1 MTKITFLTTCC
12 LLLFFHW
19 GNAQVISSKV
29 LDSATQK
36 PIPYA
41 TVLLSNKK
49 GVITNE
55 EGRFSI
61 RLNDQMQPT
70 DSLFISCIGYESIG
84 KPLNQFTEPV
94 IFMRSKA
101 IELKSVILTNKNFTP
116 EEIIAKVKA
125 NLDKNYNRDFTKKK
139 LFFRESYHNYLAKT
153 DYTFKKSTIKELNKA
168 FLDSVIQSVPKRDD
182 RYTEVLCD
190 LYGNYDRKNQKIKLI
205 KASELYDKS
214 SELDLTS
221 LEERFNKI
229 IKDNV
234 KPNSYFKI
242 KSGIFG
248 TKVGADEI
256 FDEAE
261 DEEKNEDAEALK
273 KELEAKKKREELRKK
288 NFALYRRNTM
298 AGLFDQFFF
307 MEDSKL
313 NFLRKSKR
321 YEFTQVDFTYL
332 GDDAVYILD
341 FKPKRSADYKGRL
354 YINSDDFAII
364 RVDYDNVKPLRNFRL
379 LGISMKEYLD
389 SGKMIF
395 SKGANDKYDLRF
407 LESESANRVGIRRP
421 LKIIEKNK
429 FVKGRRKQNELSV
442 KIDMAV
448 TSRNKY
454 EIVIFDTEHVS
465 NSIFEGVAENNAV
478 LPTYMP
484 RYDASFWEGY
494 NIIEPNQ
501 AIKEFTATT
510 EE

>member
-1 MTKITFLTTCC
+1 MTKITFVSIFLILCIPY
-12 LLLFFHW
+12 F
-19 GNAQVISSKV
+19 GEAQVISSKV
-29 LDSATQK
+29 LDSTTQK

-61 RLNDQMQPT
+61 RLTEQMQPT

-84 KPLNQFTEPV
+84 KPLSQFTEPI

-101 IELKSVILTNKNFTP
+101 IELKSVILTNKEYTT
-116 EEIIAKVKA
+116 EEIIAKVKE
-125 NLDKNYNRDFTKKK
+125 NLDKNYNHDLTKKK
-139 LFFRESYHNYLAKT
+139 LFFRESYHSNLAKT
-153 DYTFKKSTIKELNKA
+153 DYTFKKSTIKELNKE
-168 FLDSVIQSVPKRDD
+168 FLDSVLQSVPKRDD

-190 LYGNYDRKNQKIKLI
+190 LYGNYDRKKQKISLI
-205 KASELYDKS
+205 KASELYDKN

-221 LEERFNKI
+221 LEERFNDI
-229 IKDNV
+229 IKKNV

-242 KSGIFG
+242 KSGLFG

-256 FDEAE
+256 FDSE
-261 DEEKNEDAEALK
+261 DEKSQADAEALK
-273 KELEAKKKREELRKK
+273 KELEEKKKREALRKK
-288 NFALYRRNTM
+288 NFAKYRRLTIAN
-298 AGLFDQFFF
+298 LFEDFFF

-313 NFLRKSKR
+313 NFLRKSNR
-321 YEFTQVDFTYL
+321 YEFTRVDFTYL

-341 FKPKRSADYKGRL
+341 FKPKRSADYQGRL

-364 RVDYDNVKPLRNFRL
+364 RIDYDNVKAIKSFRL

-389 SGKMIF
+389 KGKMIF
-395 SKGANDKYDLRF
+395 SKGANNKYDLRF
-407 LESESANRVGIRRP
+407 LESENATRVGIRRP

-454 EIVIFDTEHVS
+454 EIVIFDTEQLS
-465 NSIFEGVAENNAV
+465 TSLFDGVVENNAI
-478 LPTYMP
+478 LPTYLP
-484 RYDASFWEGY
+484 KYNAAFWEGY

-501 AIKEFTATT
+501 AIKEFTAAT

>member
-1 MTKITFLTTCC
+1 M
-12 LLLFFHW
+12 
-19 GNAQVISSKV
+19 
-29 LDSATQK
+29 
-36 PIPYA
+36 
-41 TVLLSNKK
+41 
-49 GVITNE
+49 
-55 EGRFSI
+55 
-61 RLNDQMQPT
+61 
-70 DSLFISCIGYESIG
+70 
-84 KPLNQFTEPV
+84 
-94 IFMRSKA
+94 
-101 IELKSVILTNKNFTP
+101 
-116 EEIIAKVKA
+116 
-125 NLDKNYNRDFTKKK
+125 DKNYNKDFTKKK
-139 LFFRESYHNYLAKT
+139 LFFRESYHSHFAKT

-168 FLDSVIQSVPKRDD
+168 FLDSVIQSVPKRDN

-190 LYGNYDRKNQKIKLI
+190 LYGNYDRDKQKIKLI
-205 KASELYDKS
+205 KASELYDKN

-221 LEERFNKI
+221 LEERFNAI

-242 KSGIFG
+242 KSGLFG
-248 TKVGADEI
+248 TKVGAEEL
-256 FDEAE
+256 FDEDDA
-261 DEEKNEDAEALK
+261 NEADSEALK
-273 KELEAKKKREELRKK
+273 KELEEKKKREALRKK
-288 NFALYRRNTM
+288 NYALYRRTTISK
-298 AGLFDQFFF
+298 LFDQFFF

-313 NFLRKSKR
+313 NFLRKSNR
-321 YEFTQVDFTYL
+321 YEFTKVDFTYL

-341 FKPKRSADYKGRL
+341 FKPKRSADYQGRM

-454 EIVIFDTEHVS
+454 EIVIFDSEQVS
-465 NSIFEGVAENNAV
+465 TAVFDAVVENNSV

-484 RYDASFWEGY
+484 SYNAAFWEGY